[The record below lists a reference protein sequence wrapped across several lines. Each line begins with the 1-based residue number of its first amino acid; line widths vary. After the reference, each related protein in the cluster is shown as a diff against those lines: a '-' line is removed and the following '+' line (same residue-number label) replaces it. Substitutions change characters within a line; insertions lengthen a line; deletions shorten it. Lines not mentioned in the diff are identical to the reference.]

1 MNGIRPR
8 IGLGLA
14 GAAGFSLVL
23 LAPPALAADPQAAP
37 PSPEVASQTTNAMLQ
52 PGDVPA
58 VLGSATGIDTGY
70 DIPPGGQD
78 PFPICYEPG
87 EFSVLPSLTDAIGYT
102 SRADQVTEEIYVYPS
117 AESAQAAWNVLDRQ
131 ISRKCTF
138 VDVKG
143 KNRVRS
149 RQGALADGSGRW
161 VRMDLTYPDSPAFY
175 SAVGLVDN
183 GIVILRFQG
192 KKGLTQTTA
201 DQRAATDA
209 LFAEL
214 ARRYANRANLGQV
227 QPAAVTSAQQALL
240 QPADIPA
247 ALPIQQPA
255 NGAWANQRAKL
266 PGEWPFNPCAP
277 NKDLLP
283 TGSGYSSQS
292 LGSSGDV
299 FVKTGLVYQQVL
311 SYESAESA
319 QAAWNRLN
327 RTIKDCNETVGKLY
341 AKGGNRKTVT
351 GSVDVNGMPGLSI
364 RTTGTENYGRGN
376 SFVTQSYTVFTIS
389 GDTILS
395 VNYARSMM
403 GMKRFTINEAAVRD
417 LTATAA
423 GKWSQGGM

>member
-1 MNGIRPR
+1 MNGIRSR

-23 LAPPALAADPQAAP
+23 LAPPAMAEDSNAAP
-37 PSPEVASQTTNAMLQ
+37 PTPEAASQTTNAMLQ

-58 VLGSATGIDTGY
+58 VLGSASGVDIGY

-78 PFPICYEPG
+78 PFPICYESG
-87 EFSVLPSLTDAIGYT
+87 EFEVLPSRTDAIGYS

-138 VDVKG
+138 VDVDG

-149 RQGALADGSGRW
+149 RQGQLADGAGRW

-183 GIVILRFQG
+183 GIVITRFQG
-192 KKGLTQTTA
+192 NKGLTQTTA

-214 ARRYANRANLGQV
+214 ATRYANRATLGQV
-227 QPAAVTSAQQALL
+227 QPAAMTSAQQALL

-255 NGAWANQRAKL
+255 NGAWASQRAKL
-266 PGEWPFNPCAP
+266 PGEWPFNRCAP
-277 NKDLLP
+277 RKALLP
-283 TGSGYSSQS
+283 SGTGYYSQS

-299 FVKTGLVYQQVL
+299 FIRTGLVYQQVL
-311 SYESAESA
+311 SYDSAESA

-327 RTIKDCNETVGKLY
+327 KTIKDCDETVGKLY
-341 AKGGNRKTVT
+341 ATGGNRKTVT
-351 GSVDVNGMPGLSI
+351 GSVDVNGMPGLFI
-364 RTTGTENYGRGN
+364 RATDTENYGRGN
-376 SFVTQSYTVFTIS
+376 SFVTKDYTVFTLS
-389 GDTILS
+389 GDTIMS
-395 VNYARSMM
+395 VLYGRSMM
-403 GMKRFTINEAAVRD
+403 GMKRFTIDEAAVRQ

-423 GKWSQGGM
+423 GKWSQGSM